1 MLCSEKPCDSRY
13 SSQRSSVHFAT
24 YPGHCCFLG
33 TCLLNGG
40 VLGPT
45 CCPSGRAGQRPGDL
59 APHGPLGPPPPPEP
73 NTAPVRFTESPSG
86 YRAGVPPGRAVG
98 PGTRAHACPGRAP
111 CSQEDPAM
119 FHKLLVA
126 NRGEIASR
134 ALRAA
139 HECGARTVAVSPHED
154 RNSLLRLKA

>member
-1 MLCSEKPCDSRY
+1 WSAWCSCWRSWFSYPFPVWFRHRFSTVPTEKYLGPELQNPRMLCSEKPCDSRY

-24 YPGHCCFLG
+24 HPGHCCFLG

-45 CCPSGRAGQRPGDL
+45 CCPSRRAGQRPGDL
-59 APHGPLGPPPPPEP
+59 APRGPAGPPPPPEP

-98 PGTRAHACPGRAP
+98 PGNEAGACPG
-111 CSQEDPAM
+111 
-119 FHKLLVA
+119 LV
-126 NRGEIASR
+126 
-134 ALRAA
+134 
-139 HECGARTVAVSPHED
+139 P
-154 RNSLLRLKA
+154 